1 MKAKRNTI
9 SQQLR
14 DAILNAEISRYELS
28 KRSGVGQGSL
38 SRFVHE
44 QQSLTLASIDKIG
57 DVLKLH
63 IESKREK

>member
-1 MKAKRNTI
+1 MSTKQKKL

-14 DAILNAEISRYELS
+14 EAILNAEISRYELS

-44 QQSLTLASIDKIG
+44 QQALTLASIDKIG

>member
-1 MKAKRNTI
+1 MSTKQKKL

-14 DAILNAEISRYELS
+14 EAILNAEISRYELS

-38 SRFVHE
+38 SRFIHK

-57 DVLKLH
+57 EVLELQIKSSMEH
-63 IESKREK
+63 